1 MKIGWVAVFGC
12 LLFSGRVWGQEAISQ
27 DTSPPGMKWNQIN
40 TPHFRVLFPKDFDGP
55 AQRVANTLEHIH
67 GPGAATLGVSPKKIS
82 ILLHSQASI
91 SNAFVTLAPRRSEFY
106 TMPPQN
112 YNFIGTNEWFEL
124 LATHEYRH
132 VAQFDKSRTGF
143 NKLIYYLFGQLP
155 QAGMAFVAVPQ
166 WFWEGD
172 AVVTETAF
180 TPSGRGRIPEFDLLF
195 RTNFLEGRNFNYHKQ
210 YLRSFKHNIPS
221 HYVLGYHMVSYLRQK
236 TGNPDIWGNITQ
248 RAWDIPFLPFT
259 FSNAIKKET
268 GMYVTDLYD
277 EMAADL
283 KSKWSAQQEGLAI
296 TKFEGINKR
305 KSATYTDYSYP
316 QPLQDGTVLVMKS
329 GLGDIAQLVAIS
341 PDGTEQKHFVPG
353 PLNDAGMLS
362 AAGGKVVWNEY
373 RFDPRWL
380 TRSYSIVKGYDLKA
394 GQRHVVAKHSRY
406 AAAAISPDE
415 DKVATVETDDKY
427 QTRLVVLDYS
437 TGQVLKALDN
447 PLNELISMPR
457 WSNDGKSIVAISRG
471 KEGKSIVQYDYQTGG
486 KTLLYNAGDENV
498 GYPVIFDGY
507 LYYNSPFSGIDNINA
522 LRLDTKAVFQVTS
535 SKYGAYNP
543 AVSADGKTLYYNEQ
557 TKDGLDVVKSPIVP
571 DLWKPLGEVKVVE
584 ALFGNEMAK
593 QEGHADLMKT
603 IPDITYDVKRYH
615 RAKGMFNPHTWG
627 LNTTSSFD
635 FIDVSVFSRDV
646 LSTTVMDFGYRYDV
660 ADRTGQWRAGIS
672 YQGMYP
678 ILDFSVSYGD
688 RTDNEFFIENNAVR
702 EINFDWKET
711 SVEAGLRIP
720 LLTTQ
725 GKYLSAFTVGQS
737 VGYTRATEF
746 VNDFNG
752 GGRFLPIDS
761 TSGILFREQLDNG
774 DLIFTRTTFRANH
787 LLKRSR
793 RDIFSQW
800 GQTLD
805 MDFFSTPFGGS
816 DFEGKQFS
824 ALGILF
830 FPGLFRHHS
839 LWAFGGYQYRQIEQ
853 SIDNY
858 VFRNRAPSPRGHDV
872 PRVQDYF
879 ILSGNYTFPLL
890 YPDLPL
896 GPLLNIQ
903 RVRGNVFFD
912 YARAESNLFNFSQD
926 FSSVGGELR
935 FDVNVL
941 RLLQQFNFG
950 VRYSYAIELR
960 AAEVEFI
967 IGNIGF

>member
-1 MKIGWVAVFGC
+1 MKILWVAA
-12 LLFSGRVWGQEAISQ
+12 FSCFILWGRVCGQEAISQ

-40 TPHFRVLFPKDFDGP
+40 TPNFRILFPVGFDEP

-67 GPGAATLGVSPKKIS
+67 KPGAATLGVTPKKIS

-91 SNAFVTLAPRRSEFY
+91 SNGFVTLAPRRSEFY
-106 TMPPQN
+106 SMPPQN
-112 YNFIGTNEWFEL
+112 YNFIGTNDWFEL

-195 RTNFLEGRNFNYHKQ
+195 RTNFLEERNFNYHKQ

-221 HYVLGYHMVSYLRQK
+221 HYVLGYHMVSYLRKK
-236 TGNPDIWGNITQ
+236 TGNPDIWGDITQ
-248 RAWDIPFLPFT
+248 RAWNIPFVPFT

-268 GMYVTDLYD
+268 GLYVTELYD

-283 KSKWSAQQEGLAI
+283 KKQWTAQQEGLDI
-296 TKFEGINKR
+296 TPFEALNKR
-305 KSATYTDYSYP
+305 RSATYTDYSYP
-316 QPLQDGTVLVMKS
+316 QPLEDGTVLVMKS
-329 GLGDIAQLVAIS
+329 GIGDIAQLASLS
-341 PDGTEQKHFVPG
+341 PDGSEKKYFVPG

-406 AAAAISPDE
+406 AAAAISPDG

-427 QTRLVVLDYS
+427 QTKLVVLDYN
-437 TGQVLKALDN
+437 TGQVLKTLDN

-457 WSNDGKSIVAISRG
+457 WSNDGKSIVFVSRG
-471 KEGKSIVQYDYQTGG
+471 SDGKSIALYDYQSGS
-486 KTLLYNAGDENV
+486 KTLLYQAGDENV
-498 GYPVIFDGY
+498 GYPVIFDDY
-507 LYYNSPFSGIDNINA
+507 LYYNSPYSGIDNIYA
-522 LRLDTKAVFQVTS
+522 MHLGSKERFQVTS

-543 AVSADGKTLYYNEQ
+543 ALSSDGKILYYNEQ
-557 TKDGLDVVKSPIVP
+557 TKDGLDVVKISIEPG
-571 DLWKPLGEVKVVE
+571 LWKPVNAVKVV
-584 ALFGNEMAK
+584 APLFGGEMAQ
-593 QEGHADLMKT
+593 QEGHPNLVKT
-603 IPDITYDVKRYH
+603 VPDARYDVKRYH
-615 RAKGMFNPHTWG
+615 RASGMFNPHSWG

-635 FIDVSVFSRDV
+635 FLDVSVFSRDL
-646 LSTTVMDFGYRYDV
+646 LSTTVLDFGYRYDA
-660 ADRTGQWRAGIS
+660 ADRTGVWRAGLS

-678 ILDFSVSYGD
+678 ILDISFSYGD
-688 RTDNEFFIENNAVR
+688 RTDNEFFIDNNAVR

-725 GKYLSAFTVGQS
+725 GKYLSSLTVGQS
-737 VGYTRATEF
+737 AGYTRASQF

-752 GGRFLPIDS
+752 GGRFLAIDS
-761 TSGILFREQLDNG
+761 VSGILFREQLDNG

-793 RDIFSQW
+793 KDIFSQW
-800 GQTLD
+800 GQTLE
-805 MDFFSTPFGGS
+805 MDFFSTPFNGS

-839 LWAFGGYQYRQIEQ
+839 FWTFGGYQYRQIEQ
-853 SIDNY
+853 RIDNY
-858 VFRNRAPSPRGHDV
+858 VFRNRTPSPRGHDI

-896 GPLLNIQ
+896 GPVLNIQ

-926 FSSVGGELR
+926 FTSVGGELR

-950 VRYSYAIELR
+950 VRYSYAIEIR

>member
-1 MKIGWVAVFGC
+1 MKILWAAVFGC
-12 LLFSGRVWGQEAISQ
+12 FILNGRVCGQEAISQ

-40 TPHFRVLFPKDFDGP
+40 TPHFRVLFPKGFDEP

-67 GPGAATLGVSPKKIS
+67 EPGAATLGVSPKKIS

-91 SNAFVTLAPRRSEFY
+91 SNGFVTLAPRRSEFY
-106 TMPPQN
+106 SMPPQN
-112 YNFIGTNEWFEL
+112 YNFIGTNDWFDL
-124 LATHEYRH
+124 LTTHEYRH

-143 NKLIYYLFGQLP
+143 TKLIYYLFGQLP

-172 AVVTETAF
+172 AVVTETAL

-221 HYVLGYHMVSYLRQK
+221 HYVLGYHMVSYLRKK

-248 RAWDIPFLPFT
+248 RAWNVPFIPFT

-268 GMYVTDLYD
+268 GLYVTKLYD
-277 EMAADL
+277 EMATEL
-283 KSKWSAQQEGLAI
+283 KNKWLAQQEGLKI
-296 TKFEGINKR
+296 TPFEGVNKR
-305 KSATYTDYSYP
+305 KSTVYTDYSYP
-316 QPLQDGTVLVMKS
+316 QPLPDGSVLVMKA
-329 GLGDIAQLVAIS
+329 GLGDIAQLVTLS
-341 PDGTEQKHFVPG
+341 PDGTEQKYFTPG

-362 AAGGKVVWNEY
+362 AAEGKVVWNEY

-380 TRSYSIVKGYDLKA
+380 TRSYSIVKGYDLKT
-394 GQRHVVAKHSRY
+394 GERHVVAKHSRY
-406 AAAAISPDE
+406 AAAAISPDGT
-415 DKVATVETDDKY
+415 KVATVETDDKY
-427 QTRLVVLDYS
+427 QTRLVVLDYN
-437 TGQVLKALDN
+437 TGQALKIMDN

-457 WSNDGKSIVAISRG
+457 WSTDGKSIVFVSRDQN
-471 KEGKSIVQYDYQTGG
+471 GKSIALYDYQSGA
-486 KTLLYNAGDENV
+486 KSLLYTAGNENV
-498 GYPVIFDGY
+498 GYPVVFDNY
-507 LYYNSPFSGIDNINA
+507 LYYNSPFSGIDNIYA
-522 LRLDTKAVFQVTS
+522 MHLGTKERFQITS

-543 AVSADGKTLYYNEQ
+543 ALSDDGKTLYYNEQ
-557 TKDGLDVVKSPIVP
+557 TKDGLDVVKVAVEPG
-571 DLWKPLGEVKVVE
+571 LWKPVEAVPVVE
-584 ALFGNEMAK
+584 PLFSQEMTR
-593 QEGHADLMKT
+593 QEGH
-603 IPDITYDVKRYH
+603 PDIIKTVPEIKYDVKRYH
-615 RAKGMFNPHTWG
+615 RASGMFNPHSWG

-635 FIDVSVFSRDV
+635 FLDVSIFSRDV
-646 LSTTVMDFGYRYDV
+646 LSTTVLDFGYRYDA
-660 ADRTGQWRAGIS
+660 ADRTGQWRAGFS

-678 ILDFSVSYGD
+678 IVDLSFSYGD

-711 SVEAGLRIP
+711 SVEAGLRVP

-725 GKYLSAFTVGQS
+725 GKYLSALTIGQS
-737 VGYTRATEF
+737 VGYTRATQF

-761 TSGILFREQLDNG
+761 VSGILFREQLDNG
-774 DLIFTRTTFRANH
+774 DLIFTRATFRANH
-787 LLKRSR
+787 LLKQSR

-800 GQTLD
+800 GQTLE
-805 MDFFSTPFGGS
+805 MDFFSTPFSGS
-816 DFEGKQFS
+816 DFQGKQFS

-830 FPGLFRHHS
+830 FPGLFKHHS
-839 LWAFGGYQYRQIEQ
+839 FWTFGGYQYRQIENK
-853 SIDNY
+853 IDNY
-858 VFRNRAPSPRGHDV
+858 VFRNRTPSPRGHGV

-896 GPLLNIQ
+896 GPVLNIQ
-903 RVRGNVFFD
+903 RVRGNVFYD
-912 YARAESNLFNFSQD
+912 YARAESRLFNFSQD
-926 FSSVGGELR
+926 FNSVGGELR

-950 VRYSYAIELR
+950 IRYSYAIELR